1 MIINHN
7 IAALNTHRQMGSAQ
21 SAQMDSME
29 KLSSGLRINSAK
41 DDAAGLT
48 ISEKMRGQI
57 RGLEQAST
65 NAQDGIS
72 LIQTA
77 EGSLSVTQ
85 DILQRM
91 RELSVQASNDTNTGT
106 DREEIQKEISQ
117 LVEEIDRIGNSTEFN
132 TKKLLN
138 GGANVAGTVGADLT
152 GVSVIGGTGDT
163 IVGSS
168 ITITDV
174 VAATAATDTATTATT
189 GTALTAASEITIN
202 GTSFSFAS
210 GETNENVLKSINGAG
225 LGVTASVDGSN
236 MLVLTADAK
245 GSSSKLEIAG
255 ATGNFTG
262 ITTANGADASI
273 VGAGNFSAQGNV
285 ITIEGG
291 ASKGLQLEVTGDLA
305 DLAANNTVT
314 VDSNGSLKFQIG
326 ANENQEI
333 SVSIK
338 DMRAGSLGVSGVDV
352 TSQTG
357 AKTAITTI
365 NSAIEQVSGERSK
378 LGATQNRLEHTINNL
393 NVSSENLTSAESR
406 IRDVDYAE
414 AA

>member
-138 GGANVAGTVGADLT
+138 GGANVAGTVGADLA
-152 GVSVIGGTGDT
+152 GVSVVGGTGNT

-174 VAATAATDTATTATT
+174 VAATAATDTATTATASN
-189 GTALTAASEITIN
+189 ALTAASEITIN

-255 ATGNFTG
+255 ETGNFTG
-262 ITTANGADASI
+262 ITTANGTDASI
-273 VGAGNFSAQGNV
+273 AGAGNFSAQGNV

-291 ASKGLQLEVTGDLA
+291 AAKGLQLEVTGNLA
-305 DLAANNTVT
+305 GLTANNTVT

-326 ANENQEI
+326 ANEDQEI

-365 NSAIEQVSGERSK
+365 NNAIEQVSGERSK

>member
-21 SAQMDSME
+21 SAQMNSME

-106 DREEIQKEISQ
+106 DRNEIQKEISQ
-117 LVEEIDRIGNSTEFN
+117 LVEEIDRIGNATEFN

-138 GGANVAGTVGADLT
+138 GGANVAGTVDPGIT
-152 GVSVIGGTGDT
+152 GLSVVGGTGDT
-163 IVGSS
+163 KVGASVA
-168 ITITDV
+168 ITGVTV
-174 VAATAATDTATTATT
+174 ATAATTTGGTNPTT
-189 GTALTAASEITIN
+189 GTALDQASAVTIN
-202 GTSFSFAS
+202 GTSFSFKDA
-210 GETNENVLKSINGAG
+210 ETTENVLKAINDAG
-225 LGVTASVDGSN
+225 IGVTASLVSN
-236 MLVLTADAK
+236 ELVLTSGTV
-245 GSSSKLEIAG
+245 GSSSKLEISG
-255 ATGNFTG
+255 ATGNFAGMATG
-262 ITTANGADASI
+262 SGTDATITSGANY
-273 VGAGNFSAQGNV
+273 SAQGNT

-291 ASKGLQLEVTGDLA
+291 DAKGLQLEVSAGAAGTG
-305 DLAANNTVT
+305 NIT

-333 SVSIK
+333 NLSIT
-338 DMRAGSLGVSGVDV
+338 DMRAGALGVSGVDV

-365 NSAIEQVSGERSK
+365 NNAIEQVSGERSK

>member
-41 DDAAGLT
+41 DDEAGLT

-106 DREEIQKEISQ
+106 DRNEIQKEISQ
-117 LVEEIDRIGNSTEFN
+117 LVEEIDRIGNATEFN

-138 GGANVAGTVGADLT
+138 GGANVAGTVDTSIT
-152 GVSVIGGTGDT
+152 GLSVVGGTGDT
-163 IVGSS
+163 KVGASV
-168 ITITDV
+168 TITGISE
-174 VAATAATDTATTATT
+174 ATAATTTGGTNATT
-189 GTALTAASEITIN
+189 GTALNQASTVTVN
-202 GTSFSFAS
+202 GTSFSFKDA
-210 GETNENVLKSINGAG
+210 ETTENVLKAINDAG
-225 LGVTASVDGSN
+225 IGVTASLVSN
-236 MLVLTADAK
+236 ELVLTSGTV
-245 GSSSKLEIAG
+245 GSSSKLEISA
-255 ATGNFTG
+255 ATGNFAGMATDSG
-262 ITTANGADASI
+262 TDATITSAS
-273 VGAGNFSAQGNV
+273 NYSAQGNT

-291 ASKGLQLEVTGDLA
+291 EAKGLQLEVGTGA
-305 DLAANNTVT
+305 SVNTTGNIT

-333 SVSIK
+333 NLSIT
-338 DMRAGSLGVSGVDV
+338 DMRASALGVSGVDV

-365 NSAIEQVSGERSK
+365 NKAIEEVSGERSK